1 MTSRLDSEVERLKA
15 RVTQLERERTD
26 VEAFAAVAAHELME
40 PLVMIEVHA
49 AMLGAGAPGDPA
61 ESAEQIGRAA
71 ARLRRLVEAIL
82 HDGRAAEQGVARRP
96 VDLDRVLRDVLMLL
110 RPEIEAR
117 TARVEVEPLPTVP
130 GDEPLLGSLFTN
142 LITNALKY
150 GPRAHGTIRIGAEPE
165 GAGWRVSVA
174 DESPPIRAAERERI
188 FEPFQRGQRERRARG
203 TGLGLSICR
212 RIAER
217 HGGRLELAAGEA
229 GNVFSFSL
237 PDPLE

>member
-1 MTSRLDSEVERLKA
+1 MAE
-15 RVTQLERERTD
+15 LERDLTD

-49 AMLGAGAPGDPA
+49 AMLGAGDGGDPA
-61 ESAEQIGRAA
+61 ASADGIGRAA

-82 HDGRAAEQGVARRP
+82 HDGRAGDQGLAPRP
-96 VDLDRVLRDVLMLL
+96 VDLDRVLREVLVLL

-117 TARVEVEPLPTVP
+117 TARVEAGALPTVS
-130 GDEPLLGSLFTN
+130 GDEALLGALLTN

-150 GPRAHGTIRIGAEPE
+150 GPRAHGAIRIGAARE

-174 DESPPIRAAERERI
+174 DDGPPVPAGERERI
-188 FEPFQRGQRERRARG
+188 FEPFQRGQSERRARG

-212 RIAER
+212 RIVER
-217 HGGRLELAAGEA
+217 HGGRLRLDAGES

-237 PDPLE
+237 PDRRR